1 MAKFLNHVFS
11 EDLGACKGVLI
22 RRLTEPLIWVHEEK
36 RMEIPAGFPWDGAS
50 VPRWPLVYDAFG
62 DRIHG
67 PEVPHDYGY
76 RNKSVLLIIV
86 SAEIN
91 LAYPGP
97 IPEEYIIRREAM
109 PKEDVDWY
117 FRITM
122 RDHTNPVYEER
133 IYQSMYLAVR
143 LAGGSAFHK
152 MNVEDQF
159 VLDK

>member
-22 RRLTEPLIWVHEEK
+22 RALTEPLIWVHEEK

-67 PEVPHDYGY
+67 PEIPHDYGY
-76 RNKSVLLIIV
+76 RKNSVLLIV
-86 SAEIN
+86 DPRVN
-91 LAYPGP
+91 DMLGLM
-97 IPEEYIIRREAM
+97 PEEYIIRKEAM
-109 PKEDVDWY
+109 SKEDVDWY

-122 RDHTNPVYEER
+122 REHTCPEYPER
-133 IYQSMYLAVR
+133 IYQPMYLAVR
-143 LAGGSAFHK
+143 LAGGPAFHK
-152 MNVEDQF
+152 MNVEDKF